1 MLDTTKTD
9 CEAIW
14 VLEQGFI
21 DKKQQVL
28 YFIIIFYLIFIQ
40 LKYFRPFFDFIGLIF
55 RPDFAFIDFKN
66 LKLETSGAFELCGLQ
81 ET

>member
-21 DKKQQVL
+21 ETKQQVL
-28 YFIIIFYLIFIQ
+28 YFIIIFYSIFIQ
-40 LKYFRPFFDFIGLIF
+40 LKYFRPN
-55 RPDFAFIDFKN
+55 FAFIDIKN